1 MISEPIDA
9 EATADNIAAGEIEA
23 AVADYT
29 GTKVRSTGSRRRR
42 RQAAA
47 VVGLSL
53 LSAGAGVLV
62 GTRLKSPSDAASQR
76 AAPTASRIT
85 VPVEKRKLEST
96 LTVAGEIQYV
106 EPTPVRLAGAVGGGG
121 DRQVVTRLPTVDADV
136 AEGAVLLEVSG
147 RPVFAMHGELPMYR
161 QLVPGS
167 TGPDVTQLE
176 TSLDTLGFS
185 PGTVDNIYDSG
196 TEAALDAFYESHGYT
211 SEGASETQRKDLVAA
226 RKAVT
231 DADEAVRRAK
241 NDLATGTST
250 VTASERLAKQ
260 QAVERATAAV
270 PSAAAQA
277 TRDDQEA
284 AQETATAT
292 ASRDNLKASRDAEK
306 VIYNSVV
313 AAAAAGETNPDTGE
327 PYDAV
332 DVAAAQS
339 LLLEKEQ
346 ELIQAE
352 QTLATATA
360 NQTGVAQRG
369 QSAVKD
375 ADDAL
380 ALARVELTDLDK
392 PRDTTTLKDA
402 VSAATEQA
410 ESSRAALS
418 ELEATVGTIVPAG
431 EVVFLPVLPTTVTEV
446 NAALG
451 AVPATDQLALVSST
465 NTQITGRIAKV
476 DGDLVTVGA
485 VVDIQVPDAGIT
497 TTGTVADV
505 RKPVA
510 SSAPRDNPFGG
521 SSGDTT
527 DRLEVVVV
535 ADDSTRINQFIGF
548 SVRIKV
554 TVSAT
559 DSEVLAVPVAALSV
573 GPDGVSR
580 VEVEREAA
588 RGTRPGRTELVDVTV
603 GLSAQGFAEIGPLG
617 DTPILEGDRVVIGT
631 DTGERKNR
639 RERTTTST
647 TVSAGNG

>member
-1 MISEPIDA
+1 MLSEPIQA
-9 EATADNIAAGEIEA
+9 ETEPDIRRTGEGVGVAANEVVGIDVEDNAP
-23 AVADYT
+23 
-29 GTKVRSTGSRRRR
+29 KQRSKGSKRRR

-47 VVGLSL
+47 VVGLAL

-76 AAPTASRIT
+76 AAPTASLIT

-106 EPTPVRLAGAVGGGG
+106 EPTPVRLAGAVGGSGET
-121 DRQVVTRLPTVDADV
+121 QVVTRLPTIDADV
-136 AEGAVLLEVSG
+136 AEGGVLLEVSG
-147 RPVFAMHGELPMYR
+147 RPVFAMRGELPMYR
-161 QLVPGS
+161 QLVPGA

-176 TSLDTLGFS
+176 TSLEKLGFS
-185 PGTVDNIYDSG
+185 PGTVDNIYDAG
-196 TEAALDAFYESHGYT
+196 TEAALDAFYESHGYV
-211 SEGASETQRKDLVAA
+211 SEGASETQRKDLAAA
-226 RKAVT
+226 RKAVS

-241 NDLATGTST
+241 NDLATGSST
-250 VTASERLAKQ
+250 VSASERLAKQ
-260 QAVERATAAV
+260 QSVARATSAV
-270 PSAAAQA
+270 PAAQA
-277 TRDDQEA
+277 QAARDDEEA
-284 AQETATAT
+284 AQQTATAT
-292 ASRDNLKASRDAEK
+292 ASRDNLKASRDVAKVRFDEASKCVAEGG
-306 VIYNSVV
+306 VDCDDPNSL
-313 AAAAAGETNPDTGE
+313 
-327 PYDAV
+327 
-332 DVAAAQS
+332 QS
-339 LLLEKEQ
+339 ELLAKEQ

-352 QTLATATA
+352 QTLATAIAT
-360 NQTGVAQRG
+360 QTDTAQRG
-369 QSAVKD
+369 QAAIKD
-375 ADDAL
+375 AQDAL
-380 ALARVELTDLDK
+380 ALARLELNDLDK
-392 PRDTTTLKDA
+392 PRDTTTLTDA
-402 VSAATEQA
+402 VNAANEQA
-410 ESSRAALS
+410 DASRVSLAEMEAA
-418 ELEATVGTIVPAG
+418 VGTVVPAG

-446 NAALG
+446 AATLG
-451 AVPATDQLALVSST
+451 AAPPTDQLALVSST

-485 VVDIQVPDAGIT
+485 VVDIQVPDAGID
-497 TTGTVADV
+497 TTGTVTDV
-505 RKPVA
+505 RKPVT
-510 SSAPRDNPFGG
+510 STTPNDNPFGG
-521 SSGDTT
+521 SSGDTS

-603 GLSAQGFAEIGPLG
+603 GLSAQGYAEIGPLG
-617 DTPILEGDRVVIGT
+617 DTPILEGDRVVIGS

-647 TVSAGNG
+647 TVSADG

>member
-1 MISEPIDA
+1 MISDPIYTDA
-9 EATADNIAAGEIEA
+9 APDDIAAGEVEA
-23 AVADYT
+23 AVIDDN
-29 GTKVRSTGSRRRR
+29 GTNARSTGSRRRR

-47 VVGLSL
+47 VVGLAL

-85 VPVEKRKLEST
+85 VPVEMRKLEST

-121 DRQVVTRLPTVDADV
+121 DRQVVTRLPTVDAEV

-176 TSLDTLGFS
+176 TSLETLGFS

-231 DADEAVRRAK
+231 DADESVRRAK
-241 NDLATGTST
+241 NDLASGSST

-270 PSAAAQA
+270 PAAVAQA
-277 TRDDQEA
+277 SRDNQEA

-306 VIYNSVV
+306 VIYDSV
-313 AAAAAGETNPDTGE
+313 AAPGAINPDTG
-327 PYDAV
+327 
-332 DVAAAQS
+332 DVYTPAEIAAAQS
-339 LLLEKEQ
+339 LLLDTEQ

-352 QTLATATA
+352 QTLATAAA
-360 NQTGVAQRG
+360 NQTSVAQRG

-375 ADDAL
+375 AEDAL
-380 ALARVELTDLDK
+380 ALAQVELKDLDK

-402 VSAATEQA
+402 VNAATEQA
-410 ESSRAALS
+410 DASRTALA
-418 ELEATVGTIVPAG
+418 ELEATIGTIVPAG

-446 NAALG
+446 DAALG
-451 AVPATDQLALVSST
+451 AVPPTEQVALVSST

-485 VVDIQVPDAGIT
+485 VVDIQVPDAGIA
-497 TTGTVADV
+497 TTGTVTDV
-505 RKPVA
+505 RKPVV
-510 SSAPRDNPFGG
+510 STSPNDNPFGG

-548 SVRIKV
+548 PVRIKV

-573 GPDGVSR
+573 GPDGTSR

-588 RGTRPGRTELVDVTV
+588 RGTRPGRTELVSVTV
-603 GLSAQGFAEIGPLG
+603 GLSAQGYAEIGPLG

-647 TVSAGNG
+647 TVPVGDG